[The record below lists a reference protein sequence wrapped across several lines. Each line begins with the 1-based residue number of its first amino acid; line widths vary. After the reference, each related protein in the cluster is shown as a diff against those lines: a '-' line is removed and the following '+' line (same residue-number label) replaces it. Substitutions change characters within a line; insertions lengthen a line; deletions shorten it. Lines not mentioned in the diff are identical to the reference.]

1 MEVRSRFFSPPEK
14 HFFLFGPR
22 GTGKTTW
29 LRKLFPN
36 ALWLDLLDPE
46 VYRNY
51 SARLERLQDLLY
63 GNPQKT
69 NVVIDEIQKVPDL
82 LGLIH
87 KLIEEKRGQRFI
99 MTGSSARKLKRAGVD
114 LLAGRAILRTLHP
127 FMAAEL
133 GESFSLNQALK
144 SGLVPLVLDSSDPQ
158 EVLRTYGALYLKEE
172 VQFEGLVRN
181 VGNFSRFLEAVS
193 FSHASL
199 LNISN
204 IARECQV
211 ERKVVSSY
219 IEILEDLLL
228 AFRLQVFTKRA
239 KRATS
244 IHPKF
249 YLFDVGVF
257 RSLRPSGPLDQP
269 SEIEGPALEGLVAQ
283 HLRAWMAYSR
293 GSHELYFWRTR
304 SGVEVDFILYGPEG
318 IWAIEVK
325 NTERLRSEDMRALR
339 AFRDDYPDS
348 HALLIY
354 RGTERLL
361 RGEILCL
368 PCEEFLKSLVPDKL
382 PERSH

>member
-1 MEVRSRFFSPPEK
+1 M
-14 HFFLFGPR
+14 
-22 GTGKTTW
+22 
-29 LRKLFPN
+29 
-36 ALWLDLLDPE
+36 
-46 VYRNY
+46 
-51 SARLERLQDLLY
+51 
-63 GNPQKT
+63 
-69 NVVIDEIQKVPDL
+69 
-82 LGLIH
+82 
-87 KLIEEKRGQRFI
+87 
-99 MTGSSARKLKRAGVD
+99 
-114 LLAGRAILRTLHP
+114 
-127 FMAAEL
+127 
-133 GESFSLNQALK
+133 
-144 SGLVPLVLDSSDPQ
+144 
-158 EVLRTYGALYLKEE
+158 
-172 VQFEGLVRN
+172 
-181 VGNFSRFLEAVS
+181 
-193 FSHASL
+193 
-199 LNISN
+199 
-204 IARECQV
+204 

-269 SEIEGPALEGLVAQ
+269 SEIEGSALEGLVAQ
-283 HLRAWMAYSR
+283 HLRAWIAYSR

-304 SGVEVDFILYGPEG
+304 SGVEVDFVLYGTEG

-339 AFRDDYPDS
+339 AFRDDYPES

-361 RGEILCL
+361 RGGILCL
-368 PCEEFLKSLVPDKL
+368 PCEDFLKSLVPDKL

>member
-1 MEVRSRFFSPPEK
+1 
-14 HFFLFGPR
+14 LTNWG
-22 GTGKTTW
+22 
-29 LRKLFPN
+29 LFPD

-51 SARLERLQDLLY
+51 SARPERLQDLLY
-63 GNPQKT
+63 GNPLKT
-69 NVVIDEIQKVPDL
+69 DIVIDEIQKVPGL

-87 KLIEEKRGQRFI
+87 KLIEEKKGQRFI

-144 SGLVPLVLDSSDPQ
+144 SGLVPLVLDSPDPN
-158 EVLRTYGALYLKEE
+158 EVLLTYGALYLREE

-199 LNISN
+199 LNISH

-228 AFRLQVFTKRA
+228 SFRLPVFVKRA

-269 SEIEGPALEGLVAQ
+269 SEIDGPALEGLVAQ
-283 HLRAWMAYSR
+283 HLRAWMAYSQ
-293 GSHELYFWRTR
+293 SSYELYFWRTR
-304 SGVEVDFILYGPEG
+304 SGVEVDFVLYGSEG

-325 NTERLRSEDMRALR
+325 NTERLRPEDMRALR

-361 RGEILCL
+361 RGDVLCL
-368 PCEEFLKSLVPDKL
+368 PCEEFLKSLVPNRL